1 MVLALFLGGMVV
13 GLAVLA
19 VLAIVVIAT
28 IMYFVGLHNSLVRSK
43 NNIDRSFSNIDVLL
57 KQRHDELPKLIE
69 TCKGYMQYE
78 QKTLQAVTEARTALM
93 RATAPAEK
101 AQADNMVSGA
111 LKTLFAVAGK
121 YPDLKANTSFMQL
134 QGRITELETK
144 IVAQRSSYNEDA
156 NAFNIRIAQV
166 PANLVARFMG
176 LQPRAL
182 FQVAEA
188 DRARTPRS
196 ASLSPT
202 GPDRGRP

>member
-1 MVLALFLGGMVV
+1 VALTFVVLL
-13 GLAVLA
+13 VLA
-19 VLAIVVIAT
+19 VLAIIVIAV
-28 IMYFVGLHNSLVRSK
+28 IMYFVGLYNKLVTFK

-78 QKTLQAVTEARTALM
+78 QKTLQAVTEARTAFM
-93 RATAPAEK
+93 RATTPAEK

-111 LKTLFAVAGK
+111 LKTLFAVAEK
-121 YPDLKANTSFMQL
+121 YPDLKANTNFMQL

-144 IVAQRSSYNEDA
+144 IAAQRGAYNEDV

-166 PANLVARFMG
+166 PANIVAGFMG
-176 LQPRAL
+176 LQPHAL

-188 DRARTPRS
+188 DREDVKVSFT
-196 ASLSPT
+196 
-202 GPDRGRP
+202 